1 MNRARGLSRLAQV
14 IKWIGR
20 VLGSA
25 WFIYLVSESTQSVVD
40 GLKNG
45 NGVLW
50 IMFLA
55 GFVLIA
61 VTEAIAWVLHG
72 FGGE

>member
-1 MNRARGLSRLAQV
+1 MNLSKGLSRLAQV

-25 WFIYLVSESTQSVVD
+25 WFIYLVTTSSKSVVD

-50 IMFLA
+50 LMFLA

-61 VTEAIAWVLHG
+61 VTEAIAWVLEG
-72 FGGE
+72 FRAE

>member
-1 MNRARGLSRLAQV
+1 MNISKGLSRLAQV

-25 WFIYLVSESTQSVVD
+25 WFIFLVSESTKSVID

-50 IMFLA
+50 LMFLA

-61 VTEAIAWVLHG
+61 VTEAIAWILKG
-72 FGGE
+72 FSGE